1 MDSIMNKLLSLLS
14 AISLSFSAWTAH
26 AAGSGPVPPEQN
38 WPSAGYFGAFDKASL
53 QRGLQVYTDVC
64 AGCHGL
70 RLLSYR
76 DLLDLGYNNDQVK
89 AYAAQYEVLSEPNE
103 DGEREMIPAS
113 PADKFVS
120 PYANEQ
126 EARAL
131 NGGALPP
138 DLSLIVKAR
147 NFGKGN
153 FFANFYDMLRG
164 RGYAS
169 GADYVYALLTGYED
183 APEGVEISEDMH
195 YNKWF
200 AGNAIAMAQ
209 PIYESDDFADGAP
222 GSIEQQAKDVA
233 SFLMWASEPR
243 LEERRALGIKVLLFM
258 ALFIIVLYLLK
269 RRVWSDIH

>member
-1 MDSIMNKLLSLLS
+1 MNKLFSLVVVLCTS
-14 AISLSFSAWTAH
+14 VGSWTAQ
-26 AAGSGPVPPEQN
+26 AAGNAPVPPEMS
-38 WPSAGYFGAFDKASL
+38 WPSTGYLGKFDKNSL
-53 QRGLQVYTDVC
+53 QRGLQVYTEVC

-76 DLLDLGYNNDQVK
+76 DLMDLGYSSDQVK
-89 AYAAQYEVLSEPNE
+89 AYAAQYEVLSEPND
-103 DGEREMIPAS
+103 DGERVMKAAL
-113 PADKFVS
+113 PADKFVA

-126 EARAL
+126 EARAM
-131 NGGALPP
+131 NNGALPP

-169 GADYVYALLTGYED
+169 GADYIYALMTGYED
-183 APEGVEISEDMH
+183 PPAGVEIAEGMH

-209 PIYESDDFADGAP
+209 PIYEGDDFADGTPA
-222 GSIEQQAKDVA
+222 SIEQQAKDVA
-233 SFLMWASEPR
+233 SFLMWAAEPR
-243 LEERRALGIKVLLFM
+243 LEERRAMGIKVLLFM
-258 ALFIIVLYLLK
+258 ALFIVVLYMLK
-269 RRVWSDIH
+269 RRVWRDVH

>member
-1 MDSIMNKLLSLLS
+1 MMNKIFSLVAVAAMTLGS
-14 AISLSFSAWTAH
+14 WTAH
-26 AAGSGPVPPEQN
+26 AASSAPAAPEMS
-38 WPSAGYFGAFDKASL
+38 WPSAGYLGAFDKSSL
-53 QRGLQVYTDVC
+53 QRGLQVYTEVC
-64 AGCHGL
+64 ASCHGL

-76 DLLDLGYNNDQVK
+76 DLRDLGLSDTEVK

-103 DGEREMIPAS
+103 DGERVMKAAQPY
-113 PADKFVS
+113 DKFVS
-120 PYANEQ
+120 PFANEQ
-126 EARAL
+126 EARAM

-169 GADYVYALLTGYED
+169 GADYIYALLTGYED
-183 APEGVEISEDMH
+183 PPADVEMAEGMH

-209 PIYESDDFADGAP
+209 PIYEAEPFADGTPA
-222 GSIEQQAKDVA
+222 SIEQQAKDVA

-243 LEERRALGIKVLLFM
+243 LEERRALGIPVLLFM
-258 ALFIIVLYLLK
+258 ALFILVLYLLK
-269 RRVWSDIH
+269 RRVWRDVH

>member
-1 MDSIMNKLLSLLS
+1 MMNKIFSLIAAAAMS
-14 AISLSFSAWTAH
+14 VSSWTAH
-26 AAGSGPVPPEQN
+26 AASSAPVPPEMS
-38 WPSAGYFGAFDKASL
+38 WPSAGYLGKFDKASL
-53 QRGLQVYTDVC
+53 QRGLQVYTEVC

-70 RLLSYR
+70 RLLSYG
-76 DLLDLGYNNDQVK
+76 DLRDLGYSDAQVK
-89 AYAAQYEVLSEPNE
+89 AYAAEYEVLSEPNE
-103 DGEREMIPAS
+103 DGERNMIPAAPS
-113 PADKFVS
+113 DRFV
-120 PYANEQ
+120 PPFANEQ
-126 EARAL
+126 AARAA

-138 DLSLIVKAR
+138 DLSLIVKSR

-169 GADYVYALLTGYED
+169 GAAYIYALMTGYETPPAD
-183 APEGVEISEDMH
+183 IEMAEGMH

-209 PIYESDDFADGAP
+209 PIYEADPFADGTP
-222 GSIEQQAKDVA
+222 GSIEQQSKDVA

-243 LEERRALGIKVLLFM
+243 LEERRAMGIKVLLFM

-269 RRVWSDIH
+269 RRVWRDVH